1 MERKRFS
8 GVMLLFIVLAVVLIT
23 QVVGN
28 LGRSGDVSYSDMRA
42 YFTAEKVKSF
52 TATDTRLVAK
62 LQDGSSVSCALH
74 SFDTFYN
81 DMNDLVVSQ
90 AEKGVITSY
99 DYAAGN
105 ENGWL
110 RTLLPYVLAAMA
122 FILLMNLIA
131 RMGGMGGGAVNDK
144 MARFG
149 EARVQTPG
157 EGDKKTTFRDVA
169 GADEEKEE
177 QAQLRRDYIDSVK
190 ANLKSQLNTLYVLDE
205 KTGKKTKIVDFERE
219 RAARAGKKK
228 ENR

>member
-90 AEKGVITSY
+90 AE
-99 DYAAGN
+99 
-105 ENGWL
+105 
-110 RTLLPYVLAAMA
+110 R
-122 FILLMNLIA
+122 
-131 RMGGMGGGAVNDK
+131 RHH
-144 MARFG
+144 
-149 EARVQTPG
+149 
-157 EGDKKTTFRDVA
+157 
-169 GADEEKEE
+169 
-177 QAQLRRDYIDSVK
+177 QL
-190 ANLKSQLNTLYVLDE
+190 
-205 KTGKKTKIVDFERE
+205 
-219 RAARAGKKK
+219 
-228 ENR
+228 